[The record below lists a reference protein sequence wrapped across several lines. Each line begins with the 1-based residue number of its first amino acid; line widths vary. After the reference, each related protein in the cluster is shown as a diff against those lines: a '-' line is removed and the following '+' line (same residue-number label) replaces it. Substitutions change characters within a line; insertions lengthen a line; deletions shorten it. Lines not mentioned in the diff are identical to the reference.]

1 MKQALILLSLVA
13 FALTTNAQRAK
24 VTTAILSIDANDFG
38 KAKSNIDD
46 AVLDEKTSVD
56 PKAWFYRGQIYQ
68 HLSQIALGTYVW
80 KPGVPIEQPEIEE
93 YKVLA
98 ENPAQTAF
106 ESYKKDPLL
115 PYASSVHIIELIGL
129 VVSGWLMF
137 RSLTVASDMLKNSD
151 DPFYQ
156 HKIDSCLFFSTNLLT
171 KTQSLRRLIIEGSEA
186 IILPKVSNL

>member
-1 MKQALILLSLVA
+1 MDSFVFWDDNPLE
-13 FALTTNAQRAK
+13 REK
-24 VTTAILSIDANDFG
+24 VRNDLNDVI
-38 KAKSNIDD
+38 S
-46 AVLDEKTSVD
+46 
-56 PKAWFYRGQIYQ
+56 W
-68 HLSQIALGTYVW
+68 
-80 KPGVPIEQPEIEE
+80 
-93 YKVLA
+93 
-98 ENPAQTAF
+98 AF

-137 RSLTVASDMLKNSD
+137 RSLIVASDMLKNSD